1 MNNNN
6 QSRSNIYYLQ
16 KKIVELT
23 QQYYNA
29 IKNNITFE
37 NVKVIFLK
45 RKKLENELSHLKEQ
59 IESPLDNS
67 KEQSLDTSPSL

>member
-1 MNNNN
+1 MSNNN
-6 QSRSNIYYLQ
+6 QSRSHVHHLQ

-37 NVKVIFLK
+37 NVKVIFMK
-45 RKKLENELSHLKEQ
+45 RKQLENELSHLKEKT
-59 IESPLDNS
+59 ENS
-67 KEQSLDTSPSL
+67 VENPQEQKLDTSLSL

>member
-1 MNNNN
+1 MSNDN
-6 QSRSNIYYLQ
+6 QSRRNIYHLQ

-37 NVKVIFLK
+37 NVKVIFMK
-45 RKKLENELSHLKEQ
+45 RKQLENELSHLKEE
-59 IESPLDNS
+59 IEKPIDNS
-67 KEQSLDTSPSL
+67 QEQNLDTSYSL